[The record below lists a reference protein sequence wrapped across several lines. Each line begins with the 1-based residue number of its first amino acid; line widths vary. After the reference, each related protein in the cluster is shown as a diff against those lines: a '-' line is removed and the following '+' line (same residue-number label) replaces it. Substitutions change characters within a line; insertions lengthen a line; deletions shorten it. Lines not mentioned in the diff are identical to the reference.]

1 MIWLGEA
8 HNRDPELGNEH
19 KSTEDEEDNEGNED
33 EAEEETSSSCTLLSE
48 IRNWLKLQSTA
59 LEE

>member
-1 MIWLGEA
+1 MIWVGEA

-33 EAEEETSSSCTLLSE
+33 EAEEETSSSCTLLSVCCAQGRAF
-48 IRNWLKLQSTA
+48 ISNA
-59 LEE
+59 V